1 MCSLIFTKPTWYCY
15 YYYCYCRCCYI
26 ISDIL
31 KIGKNPDARK
41 DWGQRVNGSTEDKM
55 AQWHHQL
62 NGMSWSKLWE
72 IVKDRELWHAA
83 VHGAAKSGTRL
94 SKLNNNKDI
103 YIMQFTKSIEFK
115 NQQQRFDLSI
125 IFVSR
130 TC

>member
-1 MCSLIFTKPTWYCY
+1 
-15 YYYCYCRCCYI
+15 
-26 ISDIL
+26 
-31 KIGKNPDARK
+31 
-41 DWGQRVNGSTEDKM
+41 M

-103 YIMQFTKSIEFK
+103 YILCNLPKVLNLKINNK
-115 NQQQRFDLSI
+115 DL
-125 IFVSR
+125 
-130 TC
+130 T

>member
-1 MCSLIFTKPTWYCY
+1 
-15 YYYCYCRCCYI
+15 
-26 ISDIL
+26 
-31 KIGKNPDARK
+31 
-41 DWGQRVNGSTEDKM
+41 M

-115 NQQQRFDLSI
+115 NKQQRFDLSI